1 MSNLRRKITLA
12 VIFCLAVCL
21 IGIVVWLWPR
31 RINKSLTLYTYEG
44 DASIEATFDGTLHR
58 HLRKEM
64 DFRGKIVIDGE
75 EYVNLDGIRNYF
87 VIPAVSAYELA
98 ENDKVLISFFS
109 GESFEDISIV
119 FEGDE
124 NHDGWYRVHW
134 REW

>member
-1 MSNLRRKITLA
+1 MKRKIILA

-21 IGIVVWLWPR
+21 IGIAVWVWPR

-44 DASIEATFDGTLHR
+44 DASIEVTFDGTLHR

-75 EYVNLDGIRNYF
+75 EYVNLDGVRNYF
-87 VIPAVSAYELA
+87 AIPAPYALDIKNMA
-98 ENDKVLISFFS
+98 LISFS
-109 GESFEDISIV
+109 GESFEDISITLIR
-119 FEGDE
+119 DE
-124 NHDGWYRVHW
+124 NFDGCYRVHW

>member
-1 MSNLRRKITLA
+1 MKRKITLA

-21 IGIVVWLWPR
+21 IGIVVWVWPR

-44 DASIEATFDGTLHR
+44 DASIEVTFDGTLHR

-87 VIPAVSAYELA
+87 VIPAPYALDIKNMA
-98 ENDKVLISFFS
+98 LIGFS
-109 GESFEDISIV
+109 GESFEDISITLIR
-119 FEGDE
+119 DE
-124 NHDGWYRVHW
+124 NFDGWYRVKGQQ
-134 REW
+134 